1 MEEAKVKTRVNV
13 LAISEKDPKVSLG
26 RRRVISVQ
34 KSLTEIQGKQNLKKA
49 EVCLGVHQP
58 DDPDG
63 DKGVEGFYLFI
74 EDRSELDKLILSL
87 QLLRAEIYPNGPQL

>member
-1 MEEAKVKTRVNV
+1 MW
-13 LAISEKDPKVSLG
+13 AISEKDPKVSVG

-34 KSLTEIQGKQNLKKA
+34 KATTEVSGLKKA

-63 DKGVEGFYLFI
+63 DKGIHGFYLFI
-74 EDRSELDKLILSL
+74 EDPLELDKLILAL
-87 QLLRAEIYPNGPQL
+87 QLLRTEIYAASPQQ